1 MAPRGTGGVLIRT
14 AKREDL
20 PRIVEMGQ
28 HFRSE
33 PHYERYMKDD
43 PECMKK
49 MAERL
54 IDSQTMLVSETEGRV
69 NGMLGFIVY
78 PHFISGETTA
88 GEVVWWVEPEHRGQ
102 GIRLLAEMEHRA
114 RLAGAKHLQMIAPNS
129 AVAHIYIR
137 RGYEFVESTFQRNL
151 M

>member
-1 MAPRGTGGVLIRT
+1 MIRT

-33 PHYERYMKDD
+33 PHYERYLKDD
-43 PECMKK
+43 PDCMNRLAIK
-49 MAERL
+49 L
-54 IDSQTMLVSETEGRV
+54 IDEQTLLVSEANGRIT
-69 NGMLGFIVY
+69 GMLGFIVY
-78 PHFISGETTA
+78 PHFISGEKTV

-102 GIRLLAEMEHRA
+102 GIRLLIEMENRA
-114 RLAGAKHLQMIAPNS
+114 RVVGAKHLQMIAPNS
-129 AVAHIYIR
+129 AVAHVYIR

-151 M
+151 S